1 MHDHVAA
8 STQNVALNALVFL
21 YRHVLKLDFP
31 EIENLERAKR
41 PRRVPAVF
49 TREEATAMLAQ
60 LNGMNHLMASL
71 LYGAGLRLMEC
82 ARLRVKNV
90 DFAYQQI
97 TVRDGK
103 GAQDR
108 VTMLPRSVQEL
119 LQRHLVKV
127 KLLHE
132 DDLAEGFGQGE
143 G

>member
-60 LNGMNHLMASL
+60 LNGMNDLMASL
-71 LYGAGLRLMEC
+71 LITARVC
-82 ARLRVKNV
+82 ASWHARVC
-90 DFAYQQI
+90 
-97 TVRDGK
+97 G
-103 GAQDR
+103 
-108 VTMLPRSVQEL
+108 
-119 LQRHLVKV
+119 
-127 KLLHE
+127 
-132 DDLAEGFGQGE
+132 
-143 G
+143 